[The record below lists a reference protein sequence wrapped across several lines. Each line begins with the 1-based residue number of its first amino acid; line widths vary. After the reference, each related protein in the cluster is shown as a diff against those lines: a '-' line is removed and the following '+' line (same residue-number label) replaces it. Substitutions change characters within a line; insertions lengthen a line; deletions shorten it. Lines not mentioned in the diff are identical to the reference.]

1 MNPLRHKKARH
12 DGLTVAYAD
21 DVTEEQVRHID
32 DLVRKELEGDD
43 WVTVEQEV

>member
-1 MNPLRHKKARH
+1 MNPLRNKKARH

-32 DLVRKELEGDD
+32 DLVREEFADGE
-43 WVTVEQEV
+43 WVTLEQEV